1 MTLMP
6 EKYEFTLNPVYRR
19 TGLRQ
24 TKSEAFSVNFEN
36 SWKKAVQR
44 IPGFV
49 ITESI
54 SIQERGTAWTIEDW
68 VDRV

>member
-6 EKYEFTLNPVYRR
+6 EKYEFPSNPVYSC
-19 TGLRQ
+19 TGLRR
-24 TKSEAFSVNFEN
+24 TLSGVFSVDFEY

-49 ITESI
+49 ITEGI
-54 SIQERGTAWTIEDW
+54 SIQERGTLWTIEDW